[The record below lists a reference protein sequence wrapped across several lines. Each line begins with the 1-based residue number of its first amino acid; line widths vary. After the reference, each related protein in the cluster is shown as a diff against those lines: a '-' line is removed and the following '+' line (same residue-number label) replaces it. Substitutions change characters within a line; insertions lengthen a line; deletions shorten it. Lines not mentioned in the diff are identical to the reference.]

1 MILKDLIT
9 DVLDA
14 ADGTEIGKFI
24 SKKNPSIKSI
34 TRANKDLTMT
44 FPVMVSNTVDPVSA
58 QLVARALE
66 RKFVTLT
73 QMLLSAISI
82 TSSKDAI
89 DHLKNVHA
97 NLDLS
102 SFFDVDDY
110 LAVSEESTAMHIFD
124 ADTVKAVYEAF
135 RQERLRAKPVNHLIT
150 RPQTPVRPMKEEF
163 GEEYSDSLLTS
174 LGKARF
180 AKAIDNGEF
189 DPLMKQ
195 YGQGKSLGQASRDR
209 ERQTRRELD
218 QANKQNADLKNQHDA
233 EIRSLNKK
241 YDDREARH
249 HRFASRALDRYNNLR
264 KTNSNLQ
271 SRIDALSAVRANNLA
286 KITKDQMDY
295 KKANELQPT
304 LLQIQF
310 ISTNDNNDPITVD
323 AYVGI
328 KSKIYCVDSADI
340 ANHIVSKRSYNFSL
354 YNLIK
359 ATSGEIEFWRDFV
372 FAIKKAKID
381 AVSNTNRGSSSK
393 LWKVLERRALASK
406 INRFMSL
413 RNDATAITTLVVSAY
428 DVEMLRKMEDIDI
441 SNSRVARKLMD
452 DYNLVG
458 IVIVDDSTESAK
470 FIFDT
475 GDDEYEPY
483 TFKTLKR
490 EDKMDYKQMIQLL
503 AGGR

>member
-9 DVLDA
+9 DVLDV
-14 ADGTEIGKFI
+14 ADNSEIGKFI

-44 FPVMVSNTVDPVSA
+44 FPVMASNTVDPASA
-58 QLVARALE
+58 QLVGRALE

-89 DHLKNVHA
+89 DHLKNVHS

-110 LAVSEESTAMHIFD
+110 LAVSQEATVNHIFD
-124 ADTVKAVYEAF
+124 AAEIKAVYEAF
-135 RQERLRAKPVNHLIT
+135 KQERLHSKPINHLIT
-150 RPQTPVRPMKEEF
+150 KPQSPTRPIKEEF
-163 GEEYSDSLLTS
+163 GEEYTNSQLNA
-174 LGKARF
+174 LGTALALKDIQDGKHDFSGYFKGRNQVRDARYAQHKAEHERDA
-180 AKAIDNGEF
+180 AK
-189 DPLMKQ
+189 Q
-195 YGQGKSLGQASRDR
+195 QASDND
-209 ERQTRRELD
+209 ERARRIV
-218 QANKQNADLKNQHDA
+218 QAG
-233 EIRSLNKK
+233 
-241 YDDREARH
+241 
-249 HRFASRALDRYNNLR
+249 SRRYNR
-264 KTNSNLQ
+264 MRQDRDNLQ
-271 SRIDALSAVRANNLA
+271 SRINDLTDVRTNGISHLA
-286 KITKDQMDY
+286 KDQDY
-295 KKANELQPT
+295 KKSNELQPT

-328 KSKIYCVDSADI
+328 KTKIYCVDSADI

-393 LWKVLERRALASK
+393 LWKVLERRAIASK
-406 INRFMSL
+406 LNRFMSA
-413 RNDATAITTLVVSAY
+413 RNDATAITTLMMSAY

-441 SNSRVARKLMD
+441 SDSRVARKLMD

-475 GDDEYEPY
+475 GDDEYETY
-483 TFKTLKR
+483 TFRTLKR
-490 EDKMDYKQMIQLL
+490 DDKMDYKQMIQLL
-503 AGGR
+503 AGGK

>member
-14 ADGTEIGKFI
+14 ADGTEIGKFV

-124 ADTVKAVYEAF
+124 AETVKAVYEAF
-135 RQERLRAKPVNHLIT
+135 RQERLRAKPINHLH
-150 RPQTPVRPMKEEF
+150 EF
-163 GEEYSDSLLTS
+163 LSKDVTDAIAKQPGVANNLAIKQWNDLSDSD
-174 LGKARF
+174 KARVMKHYNSPTVTQNRDLERKLQAADQEKNRLTKNF
-180 AKAIDNGEF
+180 AK
-189 DPLMKQ
+189 
-195 YGQGKSLGQASRDR
+195 
-209 ERQTRRELD
+209 
-218 QANKQNADLKNQHDA
+218 
-233 EIRSLNKK
+233 
-241 YDDREARH
+241 
-249 HRFASRALDRYNNLR
+249 SRAMQNRRMNDIQAANNA
-264 KTNSNLQ
+264 LQ
-271 SRIDALSAVRANNLA
+271 SRIDDLTAVRAN
-286 KITKDQMDY
+286 KISKVTKDQMDY

-490 EDKMDYKQMIQLL
+490 EDKLDYKQMIQLL

>member
-9 DVLDA
+9 DVLDV
-14 ADGTEIGKFI
+14 ADNSEIGKFI

-44 FPVMVSNTVDPVSA
+44 FPVMASNTVDPASA
-58 QLVARALE
+58 QLVSRALE

-89 DHLKNVHA
+89 DHLKNVHS

-102 SFFDVDDY
+102 SLFDVDDY
-110 LAVSEESTAMHIFD
+110 LAISQEATANHIFD
-124 ADTVKAVYEAF
+124 ADTVKAVYESF
-135 RQERLRAKPVNHLIT
+135 RQERLHAKPINHLRESLMDDMMSRMRKDPKFNTAIT
-150 RPQTPVRPMKEEF
+150 NKKFNDLPDEDKVRAVK
-163 GEEYSDSLLTS
+163 LLNTDTAS
-174 LGKARF
+174 RNKAL
-180 AKAIDNGEF
+180 E
-189 DPLMKQ
+189 KQ
-195 YGQGKSLGQASRDR
+195 NKSLTQQLKDIERD
-209 ERQTRRELD
+209 
-218 QANKQNADLKNQHDA
+218 NSK
-233 EIRSLNKK
+233 LNN
-241 YDDREARH
+241 
-249 HRFASRALDRYNNLR
+249 S
-264 KTNSNLQ
+264 NSNLQ
-271 SRIDALSAVRANNLA
+271 SRLDDIRNNTRAGLVKLA
-286 KITKDQMDY
+286 KDQDY

-328 KSKIYCVDSADI
+328 KTKIYCVDSADI

-359 ATSGEIEFWRDFV
+359 ATSGEIEFCRDFV

-381 AVSNTNRGSSSK
+381 AVSNTHRGSSSK

-406 INRFMSL
+406 INRFMSA
-413 RNDATAITTLVVSAY
+413 RNDATAITTLMVSAY

-441 SNSRVARKLMD
+441 SDSRVARKLMD

-470 FIFDT
+470 IIFDT

-490 EDKMDYKQMIQLL
+490 DDKMDYKQMIQLL
-503 AGGR
+503 AGGK

>member
-89 DHLKNVHA
+89 DHLKNIHA

-110 LAVSEESTAMHIFD
+110 LAVSEEATAMHIFD

-135 RQERLRAKPVNHLIT
+135 RQERLHAKPLNHLH
-150 RPQTPVRPMKEEF
+150 EF
-163 GEEYSDSLLTS
+163 LSKDVTDAIRKQPEVAKNLAIKQWDDLSDED
-174 LGKARF
+174 KARAMRHYKSDTVNKLRAAEDENNRLRNNF
-180 AKAIDNGEF
+180 A
-189 DPLMKQ
+189 
-195 YGQGKSLGQASRDR
+195 R
-209 ERQTRRELD
+209 
-218 QANKQNADLKNQHDA
+218 
-233 EIRSLNKK
+233 
-241 YDDREARH
+241 
-249 HRFASRALDRYNNLR
+249 SRAMQDRRMKNIQADNN
-264 KTNSNLQ
+264 TLQ
-271 SRIDALSAVRANNLA
+271 ARIDDLTAVRANRIS
-286 KITKDQMDY
+286 KVTKDQMDY

>member
-14 ADGTEIGKFI
+14 ADGTEVGKFI

-44 FPVMVSNTVDPVSA
+44 FPVMVSNTVDPASA
-58 QLVARALE
+58 QLVSRALE

-89 DHLKNVHA
+89 DHLKNVHS

-102 SFFDVDDY
+102 SLFDVDDY
-110 LAVSEESTAMHIFD
+110 LAVSQEATANHIFD
-124 ADTVKAVYEAF
+124 ADTIKAVYESF
-135 RQERLRAKPVNHLIT
+135 RQERLHAKPLNHL
-150 RPQTPVRPMKEEF
+150 RESLMDDMMDRMRQDPKFNANVADARF
-163 GEEYSDSLLTS
+163 NNLSDDD
-174 LGKARF
+174 KARAVNLLNTDTATRNRDLTRQNRTLTQQLNDIERNEGRMRRNF
-180 AKAIDNGEF
+180 ARTQSQSNRRIND
-189 DPLMKQ
+189 L
-195 YGQGKSLGQASRDR
+195 
-209 ERQTRRELD
+209 RQSND
-218 QANKQNADLKNQHDA
+218 
-233 EIRSLNKK
+233 
-241 YDDREARH
+241 
-249 HRFASRALDRYNNLR
+249 
-264 KTNSNLQ
+264 NLQ
-271 SRIDALSAVRANNLA
+271 SRLDDIRNNTRAGLTKLA
-286 KITKDQMDY
+286 KDQDY

-328 KSKIYCVDSADI
+328 KTKIYCVDSADI

-381 AVSNTNRGSSSK
+381 AVSNTHRGSSSK

-406 INRFMSL
+406 INRFMSA
-413 RNDATAITTLVVSAY
+413 RNDATAITTLMVSAY

-441 SNSRVARKLMD
+441 SDSRVARKLMD

-470 FIFDT
+470 IIFDT

-490 EDKMDYKQMIQLL
+490 DDKMDYKQMIQLL
-503 AGGR
+503 AGGK

>member
-14 ADGTEIGKFI
+14 ADGTEIGKFV

-110 LAVSEESTAMHIFD
+110 LAVSEEATAMHIFD

-135 RQERLRAKPVNHLIT
+135 RQERLRAKPINHLRESLMDDMMAQMRQNSDFNTAVANNRFNNLSDDDKLRAVRLIDTDTAT
-150 RPQTPVRPMKEEF
+150 RNRDLNNRNRDLTHQVR
-163 GEEYSDSLLTS
+163 
-174 LGKARF
+174 
-180 AKAIDNGEF
+180 
-189 DPLMKQ
+189 
-195 YGQGKSLGQASRDR
+195 
-209 ERQTRRELD
+209 
-218 QANKQNADLKNQHDA
+218 DLRGN
-233 EIRSLNKK
+233 
-241 YDDREARH
+241 EARM
-249 HRFASRALDRYNNLR
+249 RGNFTRNQRRMNDRMRALQQSNN
-264 KTNSNLQ
+264 NLQ
-271 SRIDALSAVRANNLA
+271 SRLDDMRNNTRAGLA
-286 KITKDQMDY
+286 NVSKDQMDY

-304 LLQIQF
+304 LLKIQF

-490 EDKMDYKQMIQLL
+490 EDKLDYKQMIQLL

>member
-9 DVLDA
+9 DVLDV
-14 ADGTEIGKFI
+14 ADNSEIGKFI

-44 FPVMVSNTVDPVSA
+44 FPVMVSNTVDPASA
-58 QLVARALE
+58 QLVSRALE

-89 DHLKNVHA
+89 DHLKNVHS

-102 SFFDVDDY
+102 GLFDVDDY
-110 LAVSEESTAMHIFD
+110 LAVSQEATANHIFD
-124 ADTVKAVYEAF
+124 AAEIKAVYEAF
-135 RQERLRAKPVNHLIT
+135 RQERLRAKPLNHLH
-150 RPQTPVRPMKEEF
+150 EF
-163 GEEYSDSLLTS
+163 LSKDVTDAIAKQPSVAKNLNIKQWNGLSDDD
-174 LGKARF
+174 KARVMRHY
-180 AKAIDNGEF
+180 NS
-189 DPLMKQ
+189 PTVTQ
-195 YGQGKSLGQASRDR
+195 NRDL
-209 ERQTRRELD
+209 ERQLRAAD
-218 QANKQNADLKNQHDA
+218 QERNRLTNNF
-233 EIRSLNKK
+233 
-241 YDDREARH
+241 AR
-249 HRFASRALDRYNNLR
+249 SRAMQNRRINAVQADNDA
-264 KTNSNLQ
+264 LQ
-271 SRIDALSAVRANNLA
+271 ARIDDLTAVRTNGISHLA
-286 KITKDQMDY
+286 KDQDY

-328 KSKIYCVDSADI
+328 KTKIYCVDSADI

-381 AVSNTNRGSSSK
+381 AVSNTHRGSSSK

-406 INRFMSL
+406 INRFMSA
-413 RNDATAITTLVVSAY
+413 RNDATAITTLMVSAY

-441 SNSRVARKLMD
+441 SDSRVARKLMD

-470 FIFDT
+470 IIFDT

-490 EDKMDYKQMIQLL
+490 DDKMDYKQMIQLL
-503 AGGR
+503 AGGK

>member
-34 TRANKDLTMT
+34 TRENKDLTMT
-44 FPVMVSNTVDPVSA
+44 FPVMVSNTVDPASA
-58 QLVARALE
+58 QLVSRALE

-89 DHLKNVHA
+89 DHLKNVHS

-102 SFFDVDDY
+102 SLFDVDDY
-110 LAVSEESTAMHIFD
+110 LAISQEATANHIFD
-124 ADTVKAVYEAF
+124 AAEIKAVYEAF
-135 RQERLRAKPVNHLIT
+135 RQERLHAKPINHL
-150 RPQTPVRPMKEEF
+150 RE
-163 GEEYSDSLLTS
+163 SLMDDMMDRMRQDPKFNANVADARFNNLNDED
-174 LGKARF
+174 KAR
-180 AKAIDNGEF
+180 AVKLLNTDTATRNKALE
-189 DPLMKQ
+189 KQ
-195 YGQGKSLGQASRDR
+195 NKSLTQQLNNIERNEGRLRRNFARTQAKSNNRINDL
-209 ERQTRRELD
+209 RQ
-218 QANKQNADLKNQHDA
+218 
-233 EIRSLNKK
+233 
-241 YDDREARH
+241 
-249 HRFASRALDRYNNLR
+249 NNI
-264 KTNSNLQ
+264 NLQ
-271 SRIDALSAVRANNLA
+271 ARLDDIRNNTRAGLTKLA
-286 KITKDQMDY
+286 KDQDY

-328 KSKIYCVDSADI
+328 KTKIYCVDSADI

-381 AVSNTNRGSSSK
+381 AVSNTHRGSSSK

-406 INRFMSL
+406 INRFMSA
-413 RNDATAITTLVVSAY
+413 RNDATAITTLMVSAY

-441 SNSRVARKLMD
+441 SDSRVARKLMD

-470 FIFDT
+470 IIFDT

-490 EDKMDYKQMIQLL
+490 DDKMDYKQMIQLL
-503 AGGR
+503 AGGK

>member
-44 FPVMVSNTVDPVSA
+44 FPVMASNTVDPASA
-58 QLVARALE
+58 QLVSRALE

-89 DHLKNVHA
+89 DHLKNVHS

-102 SFFDVDDY
+102 SLFDVDDY
-110 LAVSEESTAMHIFD
+110 LAVSQEATANYIFD
-124 ADTVKAVYEAF
+124 AAEIKAVYEAF
-135 RQERLRAKPVNHLIT
+135 RQERLHAKPINHLRESLMDDMMDRMRQDPKFNANIADA
-150 RPQTPVRPMKEEF
+150 RF
-163 GEEYSDSLLTS
+163 NNLSDED
-174 LGKARF
+174 KARAVNLLNTDTATRNRDLTRQNRTLTQQLNDIERNEGRMRRNF
-180 AKAIDNGEF
+180 ARTQSQSNRRIND
-189 DPLMKQ
+189 L
-195 YGQGKSLGQASRDR
+195 
-209 ERQTRRELD
+209 RQSND
-218 QANKQNADLKNQHDA
+218 
-233 EIRSLNKK
+233 
-241 YDDREARH
+241 
-249 HRFASRALDRYNNLR
+249 
-264 KTNSNLQ
+264 NLQ
-271 SRIDALSAVRANNLA
+271 SRLDDIRNNTRAGLTKLA
-286 KITKDQMDY
+286 KDQDY

-328 KSKIYCVDSADI
+328 KTKIYCVDSADI

-381 AVSNTNRGSSSK
+381 AVSNTHRGSSSK

-406 INRFMSL
+406 INRFMSA
-413 RNDATAITTLVVSAY
+413 RNDATAITTLMVSAY

-441 SNSRVARKLMD
+441 SDSRVARKLMD

-470 FIFDT
+470 IIFDT

-490 EDKMDYKQMIQLL
+490 DDKMDYKQMIQLL
-503 AGGR
+503 AGGK

>member
-44 FPVMVSNTVDPVSA
+44 FPVMVSNTVDPASA
-58 QLVARALE
+58 QLVSRALE

-89 DHLKNVHA
+89 DHLKNIHS
-97 NLDLS
+97 NLDLTS
-102 SFFDVDDY
+102 LFDVDDY
-110 LAVSEESTAMHIFD
+110 LAVSQEATANHIFD
-124 ADTVKAVYEAF
+124 AAEIKAVYEAF
-135 RQERLRAKPVNHLIT
+135 RQERLRAKPLNHLH
-150 RPQTPVRPMKEEF
+150 EF
-163 GEEYSDSLLTS
+163 LSKDVTDAIAKQPGVAKNLNIKQWNGLSDDD
-174 LGKARF
+174 KARVMRHY
-180 AKAIDNGEF
+180 NS
-189 DPLMKQ
+189 PTVTQ
-195 YGQGKSLGQASRDR
+195 NRDL
-209 ERQTRRELD
+209 ERQLRAAD
-218 QANKQNADLKNQHDA
+218 QERNRLTNNF
-233 EIRSLNKK
+233 
-241 YDDREARH
+241 AR
-249 HRFASRALDRYNNLR
+249 SRAMQNRRINAVQADNDALR
-264 KTNSNLQ
+264 A
-271 SRIDALSAVRANNLA
+271 RIDDLTAVRTNGISHLA
-286 KITKDQMDY
+286 KDQDY

-328 KSKIYCVDSADI
+328 KTKIYCVDSADI

-381 AVSNTNRGSSSK
+381 AVSNTHRGSSSK

-406 INRFMSL
+406 INRFMSA
-413 RNDATAITTLVVSAY
+413 RNDATAITTLMVSAY

-441 SNSRVARKLMD
+441 SDSRVARKLMD

-470 FIFDT
+470 IIFDT

-490 EDKMDYKQMIQLL
+490 DDKIDYKQMIQLL
-503 AGGR
+503 AGGK

>member
-44 FPVMVSNTVDPVSA
+44 FPVMASNTVDPASA
-58 QLVARALE
+58 QLVSRALE

-89 DHLKNVHA
+89 DHLKNVHS

-102 SFFDVDDY
+102 SLFDVDDY
-110 LAVSEESTAMHIFD
+110 LAVSQEATANHIFD
-124 ADTVKAVYEAF
+124 AAEIKAVYEAF
-135 RQERLRAKPVNHLIT
+135 RQERLHAKPLNHLRESLMDDMMDRMRQDPKFNANIADA
-150 RPQTPVRPMKEEF
+150 RF
-163 GEEYSDSLLTS
+163 NNLSDDD
-174 LGKARF
+174 KARAVNLLNTDTATRNRDLTRQNRTLTQQLNDIERNEGRMRRNF
-180 AKAIDNGEF
+180 ARTQSQSNKRIKD
-189 DPLMKQ
+189 L
-195 YGQGKSLGQASRDR
+195 
-209 ERQTRRELD
+209 RQSND
-218 QANKQNADLKNQHDA
+218 
-233 EIRSLNKK
+233 
-241 YDDREARH
+241 
-249 HRFASRALDRYNNLR
+249 
-264 KTNSNLQ
+264 NLQ
-271 SRIDALSAVRANNLA
+271 SRLDDIRNNTRAGLTKLA
-286 KITKDQMDY
+286 KDQDY

-328 KSKIYCVDSADI
+328 KTKIYCVDSADI

-381 AVSNTNRGSSSK
+381 AVSNTHRGSSSK

-406 INRFMSL
+406 INRFMSA
-413 RNDATAITTLVVSAY
+413 RNDATAITTLMVSAY

-441 SNSRVARKLMD
+441 SDSRVARKLMD

-470 FIFDT
+470 IIFDT

-490 EDKMDYKQMIQLL
+490 DDKMDYKQMIQLL
-503 AGGR
+503 AGGK

>member
-89 DHLKNVHA
+89 DHLKNIHA

-110 LAVSEESTAMHIFD
+110 LAVSEEANAMHIFD

-135 RQERLRAKPVNHLIT
+135 RQERLRAKPLNHLH
-150 RPQTPVRPMKEEF
+150 EF
-163 GEEYSDSLLTS
+163 LSKDVTDAIAKQPGVANNLAIKQWNDLSDDD
-174 LGKARF
+174 KARV
-180 AKAIDNGEF
+180 
-189 DPLMKQ
+189 MKHYNSPTVTQ
-195 YGQGKSLGQASRDR
+195 NRDYERRLRAANQERDR
-209 ERQTRRELD
+209 LT
-218 QANKQNADLKNQHDA
+218 NNF
-233 EIRSLNKK
+233 
-241 YDDREARH
+241 AR
-249 HRFASRALDRYNNLR
+249 SRAMQNRRMNDIQAANDA
-264 KTNSNLQ
+264 LQ
-271 SRIDALSAVRANNLA
+271 ARIDDLTAVRAN
-286 KITKDQMDY
+286 KISKVTKDQMDY

>member
-14 ADGTEIGKFI
+14 ADGTEIGKFV

-110 LAVSEESTAMHIFD
+110 LAVSEEATAMHIFD

-135 RQERLRAKPVNHLIT
+135 RQERLRAKPINHLRESLMDDMMAQMRQNSDFNTAVANNRFNNLSDDDKLRAVRLIDTDTAT
-150 RPQTPVRPMKEEF
+150 RNRDLNNRNRDLTHQVR
-163 GEEYSDSLLTS
+163 
-174 LGKARF
+174 
-180 AKAIDNGEF
+180 
-189 DPLMKQ
+189 
-195 YGQGKSLGQASRDR
+195 
-209 ERQTRRELD
+209 
-218 QANKQNADLKNQHDA
+218 DLRGN
-233 EIRSLNKK
+233 
-241 YDDREARH
+241 EARM
-249 HRFASRALDRYNNLR
+249 RGNFTRNQRRMNDRMRALQQSNN
-264 KTNSNLQ
+264 NLQ
-271 SRIDALSAVRANNLA
+271 SRLDDMRNNTRAGLA
-286 KITKDQMDY
+286 NVSKDQMDY

-304 LLQIQF
+304 LLKIQF

>member
-14 ADGTEIGKFI
+14 ADGTEIGKFV

-110 LAVSEESTAMHIFD
+110 LAVSEEATAMHIFD

-135 RQERLRAKPVNHLIT
+135 RQERLRAKPINHLRESLMDDMMAQMRQNSDFNTAVANNRFNNLSDDDKLRAVRLIDTDTAT
-150 RPQTPVRPMKEEF
+150 RNRDLQNQNRDLTHQVR
-163 GEEYSDSLLTS
+163 
-174 LGKARF
+174 
-180 AKAIDNGEF
+180 
-189 DPLMKQ
+189 
-195 YGQGKSLGQASRDR
+195 
-209 ERQTRRELD
+209 
-218 QANKQNADLKNQHDA
+218 DLRGN
-233 EIRSLNKK
+233 
-241 YDDREARH
+241 EARM
-249 HRFASRALDRYNNLR
+249 RGNFTRNQRRMNDRMRALQQSNN
-264 KTNSNLQ
+264 NLQ
-271 SRIDALSAVRANNLA
+271 SRLDDMRNNTRAGLA
-286 KITKDQMDY
+286 NVSKDQMDY

-304 LLQIQF
+304 LLKIQF

-503 AGGR
+503 AGGK

>member
-14 ADGTEIGKFI
+14 ADGTEVGKFI

-44 FPVMVSNTVDPVSA
+44 FPVMVSNTVDPASA
-58 QLVARALE
+58 QLVSRALE

-89 DHLKNVHA
+89 DHLKNVHS

-102 SFFDVDDY
+102 SLFDVDDY
-110 LAVSEESTAMHIFD
+110 LAVSQEATANHIFD
-124 ADTVKAVYEAF
+124 AAEVKAVYEAF
-135 RQERLRAKPVNHLIT
+135 RQERLRAKPLNHLH
-150 RPQTPVRPMKEEF
+150 EF
-163 GEEYSDSLLTS
+163 LSKDVTDAIAKQPSVAKNLNIKQWNGLSDDD
-174 LGKARF
+174 KARVMRHYNSPTVTQN
-180 AKAIDNGEF
+180 KD
-189 DPLMKQ
+189 L
-195 YGQGKSLGQASRDR
+195 
-209 ERQTRRELD
+209 ERQLRAAD
-218 QANKQNADLKNQHDA
+218 QERNRLTNNF
-233 EIRSLNKK
+233 
-241 YDDREARH
+241 AR
-249 HRFASRALDRYNNLR
+249 SRAMQNRRINAVQADNDR
-264 KTNSNLQ
+264 LQ
-271 SRIDALSAVRANNLA
+271 ARIDDLTAVRTNGISHL
-286 KITKDQMDY
+286 TKDQDY

-328 KSKIYCVDSADI
+328 KTKIYCVDSADI

-406 INRFMSL
+406 INRFMSA
-413 RNDATAITTLVVSAY
+413 RNDATAITTLMVSAY

-441 SNSRVARKLMD
+441 SDSRVARKLMD

-458 IVIVDDSTESAK
+458 IVIIDDSTESAK
-470 FIFDT
+470 IIFDT

-490 EDKMDYKQMIQLL
+490 DDKMDYKQMIQLL
-503 AGGR
+503 AGGK

>member
-44 FPVMVSNTVDPVSA
+44 FPVMASNTVDPASA
-58 QLVARALE
+58 QLVSRALE

-89 DHLKNVHA
+89 DHLKNVHS

-102 SFFDVDDY
+102 SLFDVDDY
-110 LAVSEESTAMHIFD
+110 LAVSQEATANHIFD
-124 ADTVKAVYEAF
+124 AAEIKAVYESF
-135 RQERLRAKPVNHLIT
+135 RQERLQAKPINHLRESLMDDMMDRMRQDPKFNANIADA
-150 RPQTPVRPMKEEF
+150 RF
-163 GEEYSDSLLTS
+163 NNLSDED
-174 LGKARF
+174 KARAVNLLNTDTATRNRDLTRQNRTLTQQLNDIERNEGRMRRNF
-180 AKAIDNGEF
+180 ARTQSQSNRRIND
-189 DPLMKQ
+189 L
-195 YGQGKSLGQASRDR
+195 
-209 ERQTRRELD
+209 RQSND
-218 QANKQNADLKNQHDA
+218 
-233 EIRSLNKK
+233 
-241 YDDREARH
+241 
-249 HRFASRALDRYNNLR
+249 
-264 KTNSNLQ
+264 NLQ
-271 SRIDALSAVRANNLA
+271 SRLDDIRNNTRAGLTKLA
-286 KITKDQMDY
+286 KDQDY

-328 KSKIYCVDSADI
+328 KTKIYCVDSADI

-381 AVSNTNRGSSSK
+381 AVSNTHRGSSSK

-406 INRFMSL
+406 INRFMSA
-413 RNDATAITTLVVSAY
+413 RNDATAITTLMVSAY

-441 SNSRVARKLMD
+441 SDSRVARKLMD

-470 FIFDT
+470 IIFDT

-490 EDKMDYKQMIQLL
+490 DDKMDYKQMIQLL
-503 AGGR
+503 AGGK

>member
-44 FPVMVSNTVDPVSA
+44 FPVMASNTVDPASA
-58 QLVARALE
+58 QLVSRALE

-89 DHLKNVHA
+89 DHLKNVHS

-102 SFFDVDDY
+102 SLFDVDDY
-110 LAVSEESTAMHIFD
+110 LAVSQEATANHIFD
-124 ADTVKAVYEAF
+124 AAEIKAVYEAF
-135 RQERLRAKPVNHLIT
+135 RQERLHAKPINHLRESLMDDMMDRMRQDPKFNANIADA
-150 RPQTPVRPMKEEF
+150 RF
-163 GEEYSDSLLTS
+163 NNLSDED
-174 LGKARF
+174 KARAVNLLNTDTATRNRDLTRQNRTLTQQLNDIERNEGRMRRNF
-180 AKAIDNGEF
+180 ARTQSQSNKRIKD
-189 DPLMKQ
+189 L
-195 YGQGKSLGQASRDR
+195 
-209 ERQTRRELD
+209 RQSND
-218 QANKQNADLKNQHDA
+218 
-233 EIRSLNKK
+233 
-241 YDDREARH
+241 
-249 HRFASRALDRYNNLR
+249 
-264 KTNSNLQ
+264 NLQ
-271 SRIDALSAVRANNLA
+271 SRLDDIRNNTRAGLTKLA
-286 KITKDQMDY
+286 KDQDY

-328 KSKIYCVDSADI
+328 KTKIYCVDSADI

-381 AVSNTNRGSSSK
+381 AVSNTHRGSSSK

-406 INRFMSL
+406 INRFMSA
-413 RNDATAITTLVVSAY
+413 RNDATAITTLMVSAY

-441 SNSRVARKLMD
+441 SDSRVARKLMD

-470 FIFDT
+470 IIFDT

-490 EDKMDYKQMIQLL
+490 DDKMDYKQMIQLL
-503 AGGR
+503 AGGK

>member
-14 ADGTEIGKFI
+14 ADGTEVGKFI

-44 FPVMVSNTVDPVSA
+44 FPVMVSNTVDPASA
-58 QLVARALE
+58 QLVSRALE

-89 DHLKNVHA
+89 DHLKNVHS

-102 SFFDVDDY
+102 GLFDVDDY
-110 LAVSEESTAMHIFD
+110 LAVSQEATANHIFD
-124 ADTVKAVYEAF
+124 ATEIKAVYEAF
-135 RQERLRAKPVNHLIT
+135 RQERLHAKPINHLRESLMDDMMSRMRKDPKFNTAIT
-150 RPQTPVRPMKEEF
+150 NKKFNDLPDEDKVRAVK
-163 GEEYSDSLLTS
+163 LLNTDTAS
-174 LGKARF
+174 RNKAL
-180 AKAIDNGEF
+180 E
-189 DPLMKQ
+189 KQ
-195 YGQGKSLGQASRDR
+195 NKSLTQQLKDIERD
-209 ERQTRRELD
+209 
-218 QANKQNADLKNQHDA
+218 NSK
-233 EIRSLNKK
+233 LNN
-241 YDDREARH
+241 
-249 HRFASRALDRYNNLR
+249 S
-264 KTNSNLQ
+264 NSNLQ
-271 SRIDALSAVRANNLA
+271 SRLDDIRNNTRAGLVKLA
-286 KITKDQMDY
+286 KDQDY

-328 KSKIYCVDSADI
+328 KTKIYCVDSADI

-381 AVSNTNRGSSSK
+381 AVSNTHRGSSSK

-406 INRFMSL
+406 INRFMSA
-413 RNDATAITTLVVSAY
+413 RNDATAITTLMVSAY

-441 SNSRVARKLMD
+441 SDSRVARKLMD

-470 FIFDT
+470 IIFDT

-490 EDKMDYKQMIQLL
+490 DDKMDYKQMIQLL
-503 AGGR
+503 AGGK

>member
-9 DVLDA
+9 DVLDV
-14 ADGTEIGKFI
+14 ADNSEIGKFI

-44 FPVMVSNTVDPVSA
+44 FPVMASNTVDPASA
-58 QLVARALE
+58 QLVSRALE

-89 DHLKNVHA
+89 DHLKNVHS

-102 SFFDVDDY
+102 SLFDVDDY
-110 LAVSEESTAMHIFD
+110 LAISQEATANHIFD
-124 ADTVKAVYEAF
+124 AAEVKAVYEAF
-135 RQERLRAKPVNHLIT
+135 RQERLHAKPINHL
-150 RPQTPVRPMKEEF
+150 RESLMDDMMDRMRQDPKFNANVADARF
-163 GEEYSDSLLTS
+163 NSLSDED
-174 LGKARF
+174 KARAVNLLNTDTATRNRDLTRQNRTLTQQLNDIERNEGRLRRNF
-180 AKAIDNGEF
+180 ART
-189 DPLMKQ
+189 
-195 YGQGKSLGQASRDR
+195 QAQSNRRINDL
-209 ERQTRRELD
+209 RQ
-218 QANKQNADLKNQHDA
+218 
-233 EIRSLNKK
+233 
-241 YDDREARH
+241 
-249 HRFASRALDRYNNLR
+249 NN
-264 KTNSNLQ
+264 TNLQ
-271 SRIDALSAVRANNLA
+271 ARLDDIRNNTRAGLVKLA
-286 KITKDQMDY
+286 KDQDY

-328 KSKIYCVDSADI
+328 KTKIYCVDSADI

-381 AVSNTNRGSSSK
+381 AVSNTHRGSSSK

-406 INRFMSL
+406 INRFMSA
-413 RNDATAITTLVVSAY
+413 RNDATAITTLMVSAY

-441 SNSRVARKLMD
+441 SDSRVARKLMD

-470 FIFDT
+470 IIFDT

-490 EDKMDYKQMIQLL
+490 DDKMDYKQMIQLL
-503 AGGR
+503 AGGK

>member
-9 DVLDA
+9 DVLDV
-14 ADGTEIGKFI
+14 ADNSEIGKFI

-44 FPVMVSNTVDPVSA
+44 FPVMVSNTVDPASA
-58 QLVARALE
+58 QLVSRALE

-89 DHLKNVHA
+89 DHLKNVHS

-102 SFFDVDDY
+102 SLFDVDDY
-110 LAVSEESTAMHIFD
+110 LAVSQEATANHIFD
-124 ADTVKAVYEAF
+124 AVEVKAVYEAF
-135 RQERLRAKPVNHLIT
+135 RQERLHAKPLSHLHEFLSKSVTDAIAKQ
-150 RPQTPVRPMKEEF
+150 PQVAANIANRKF
-163 GEEYSDSLLTS
+163 NDLSDED
-174 LGKARF
+174 KARVMNYYGSDTVTRN
-180 AKAIDNGEF
+180 KALE
-189 DPLMKQ
+189 KQ
-195 YGQGKSLGQASRDR
+195 NKSLTQQLKDI
-209 ERQTRRELD
+209 ER
-218 QANKQNADLKNQHDA
+218 ANSKL
-233 EIRSLNKK
+233 S
-241 YDDREARH
+241 
-249 HRFASRALDRYNNLR
+249 
-264 KTNSNLQ
+264 NSNSSLQ
-271 SRIDALSAVRANNLA
+271 SRLDDIRNNSRAGLTKLA
-286 KITKDQMDY
+286 KDQDY

-328 KSKIYCVDSADI
+328 KTKIYCVDSADI

-381 AVSNTNRGSSSK
+381 AISNTHRGSSSK

-406 INRFMSL
+406 INRFISA
-413 RNDATAITTLVVSAY
+413 RNDATAITTLMVSAY

-441 SNSRVARKLMD
+441 SDSRVARKLMD

-470 FIFDT
+470 IIFDT

-490 EDKMDYKQMIQLL
+490 DDKVDYKQMIQLL
-503 AGGR
+503 AGGK

>member
-9 DVLDA
+9 DVLDV
-14 ADGTEIGKFI
+14 ADNSEIGKFI

-44 FPVMVSNTVDPVSA
+44 FPVMASNTVDPASA
-58 QLVARALE
+58 QLVSRALE

-89 DHLKNVHA
+89 DHLKNVHS

-102 SFFDVDDY
+102 SLFDVDDY
-110 LAVSEESTAMHIFD
+110 LAVSQEATANHIFD
-124 ADTVKAVYEAF
+124 AAEIKAVYEAF
-135 RQERLRAKPVNHLIT
+135 RQERLHAKPINHL
-150 RPQTPVRPMKEEF
+150 RESLMDDMMDRMRQDPKFNANVADARF
-163 GEEYSDSLLTS
+163 NNLSDED
-174 LGKARF
+174 KARAVNLLNTDTATRNRDLTRQNRTLTQQLNDIERNEGRMRRNF
-180 AKAIDNGEF
+180 ARTQSQSNRRIND
-189 DPLMKQ
+189 L
-195 YGQGKSLGQASRDR
+195 
-209 ERQTRRELD
+209 RQSND
-218 QANKQNADLKNQHDA
+218 
-233 EIRSLNKK
+233 
-241 YDDREARH
+241 
-249 HRFASRALDRYNNLR
+249 
-264 KTNSNLQ
+264 NLQ
-271 SRIDALSAVRANNLA
+271 SRLDDIRNNTRAGLTKLA
-286 KITKDQMDY
+286 KDQDY

-328 KSKIYCVDSADI
+328 KTKIYCVDSADI

-381 AVSNTNRGSSSK
+381 AVSNTHRGSSSK

-406 INRFMSL
+406 INRFMSA
-413 RNDATAITTLVVSAY
+413 RNDATAITTLMVSAY

-441 SNSRVARKLMD
+441 SDSRVARKLMD

-470 FIFDT
+470 IIFDT

-490 EDKMDYKQMIQLL
+490 DDKMDYKQMIQLL
-503 AGGR
+503 AGGK

>member
-14 ADGTEIGKFI
+14 ADGTEVGKFI

-44 FPVMVSNTVDPVSA
+44 FPVMASNTVDPASA
-58 QLVARALE
+58 QLVSRALE

-89 DHLKNVHA
+89 DHLKNVHS

-102 SFFDVDDY
+102 SLFDVDDY
-110 LAVSEESTAMHIFD
+110 LAISQEATANHIFD
-124 ADTVKAVYEAF
+124 AAEIKAVYEAF
-135 RQERLRAKPVNHLIT
+135 RQERLHAKPINHLRESLMDDMMSRMRKDPKFNTAIT
-150 RPQTPVRPMKEEF
+150 NKKFNDLPDEDKVRAVK
-163 GEEYSDSLLTS
+163 LLNTDTAS
-174 LGKARF
+174 RNKAL
-180 AKAIDNGEF
+180 E
-189 DPLMKQ
+189 KQ
-195 YGQGKSLGQASRDR
+195 NKSLTQQLKDIERD
-209 ERQTRRELD
+209 
-218 QANKQNADLKNQHDA
+218 NSK
-233 EIRSLNKK
+233 LNN
-241 YDDREARH
+241 
-249 HRFASRALDRYNNLR
+249 S
-264 KTNSNLQ
+264 NSNLQ
-271 SRIDALSAVRANNLA
+271 SRLDDIRNNTRAGLTKLA
-286 KITKDQMDY
+286 KDQDY

-328 KSKIYCVDSADI
+328 KTKIYCVDSADI

-381 AVSNTNRGSSSK
+381 AVSNTHRGSSSK

-406 INRFMSL
+406 INRFMSA
-413 RNDATAITTLVVSAY
+413 RNDATAITTLMVSAY

-441 SNSRVARKLMD
+441 SDSRVARKLMD

-470 FIFDT
+470 IIFDT

-490 EDKMDYKQMIQLL
+490 DDKMDYKQMIQLL
-503 AGGR
+503 AGGK

>member
-9 DVLDA
+9 DVLDV
-14 ADGTEIGKFI
+14 ADNSEIGKFI

-44 FPVMVSNTVDPVSA
+44 FPVMASNTVDPASA
-58 QLVARALE
+58 QLVSRALE

-89 DHLKNVHA
+89 DHLKNVHS

-102 SFFDVDDY
+102 SLFDVDDY
-110 LAVSEESTAMHIFD
+110 LAISQEATANHIFD
-124 ADTVKAVYEAF
+124 AAEIKAVYEAF
-135 RQERLRAKPVNHLIT
+135 RQERLHAKPLSHLHEFLSKSVTDAIAKQPGFAANTANRKFNDLSDEDKVRAMNYYGSDTVT
-150 RPQTPVRPMKEEF
+150 R
-163 GEEYSDSLLTS
+163 S
-174 LGKARF
+174 KAL
-180 AKAIDNGEF
+180 E
-189 DPLMKQ
+189 KQ
-195 YGQGKSLGQASRDR
+195 NKSLTQQLKDI
-209 ERQTRRELD
+209 ER
-218 QANKQNADLKNQHDA
+218 ANSKLSN
-233 EIRSLNKK
+233 S
-241 YDDREARH
+241 
-249 HRFASRALDRYNNLR
+249 
-264 KTNSNLQ
+264 NSNLQ
-271 SRIDALSAVRANNLA
+271 SRLDDIRNNSRAGLV
-286 KITKDQMDY
+286 KLGKDQDY

-328 KSKIYCVDSADI
+328 KTKIYCVDSADI

-381 AVSNTNRGSSSK
+381 AVSNTHRGSSSK

-406 INRFMSL
+406 INRFMSA
-413 RNDATAITTLVVSAY
+413 RNDATAITTLMVSAY

-441 SNSRVARKLMD
+441 SDSRVARKLMD

-470 FIFDT
+470 IIFDT

-490 EDKMDYKQMIQLL
+490 DDKMDYKQMIQLL
-503 AGGR
+503 AGGK

>member
-14 ADGTEIGKFI
+14 ADGTEVGKFI

-44 FPVMVSNTVDPVSA
+44 FPVMVSNTVDPASA
-58 QLVARALE
+58 QLVSRALE

-82 TSSKDAI
+82 TNSKDAI
-89 DHLKNVHA
+89 DHLKNIHA
-97 NLDLS
+97 NLDLT

-110 LAVSEESTAMHIFD
+110 LAVSQEVTANHIFD
-124 ADTVKAVYEAF
+124 ATEVKAVYEAF
-135 RQERLRAKPVNHLIT
+135 RQERLRAKPINHLH
-150 RPQTPVRPMKEEF
+150 E
-163 GEEYSDSLLTS
+163 SLMDDMM
-174 LGKARF
+174 AQMRQ
-180 AKAIDNGEF
+180 
-189 DPLMKQ
+189 DPNFNTAV
-195 YGQGKSLGQASRDR
+195 ASN
-209 ERQTRRELD
+209 T
-218 QANKQNADLKNQHDA
+218 
-233 EIRSLNKK
+233 
-241 YDDREARH
+241 
-249 HRFASRALDRYNNLR
+249 FNNLSDDDKLR
-264 KTNSNLQ
+264 AVRMLDTDTATRNRDLSNQNRDLNQRLRDIERNEGRMRRNFARTQAQSNRRINDLRQSNNNLQ
-271 SRIDALSAVRANNLA
+271 SRLDDIRNNTRAGLA
-286 KITKDQMDY
+286 KLGKDQDY

-328 KSKIYCVDSADI
+328 KTKIYCVDSADI

-381 AVSNTNRGSSSK
+381 AVSNTHRGSSSK

-406 INRFMSL
+406 INRFMSA
-413 RNDATAITTLVVSAY
+413 RNDATAITTLMVSAY

-441 SNSRVARKLMD
+441 SDSRVARKLMD

-470 FIFDT
+470 IIFDT

-490 EDKMDYKQMIQLL
+490 DDKMDYKQMIQLL
-503 AGGR
+503 AGGK

>member
-110 LAVSEESTAMHIFD
+110 LAVSEEATAMHIFD

-135 RQERLRAKPVNHLIT
+135 RQERLRAKPLNHLH
-150 RPQTPVRPMKEEF
+150 EF
-163 GEEYSDSLLTS
+163 LSKDVTDAIAKQPGVANNLAVKQWNDLSDDD
-174 LGKARF
+174 KARVMRHYNSPTVTQNRDYERRLR
-180 AKAIDNGEF
+180 AADQE
-189 DPLMKQ
+189 
-195 YGQGKSLGQASRDR
+195 RDR
-209 ERQTRRELD
+209 LT
-218 QANKQNADLKNQHDA
+218 NNF
-233 EIRSLNKK
+233 
-241 YDDREARH
+241 AR
-249 HRFASRALDRYNNLR
+249 SRAMQNRRMNNIQAA
-264 KTNSNLQ
+264 NDALQ
-271 SRIDALSAVRANNLA
+271 ARIDDLTAVRAN
-286 KITKDQMDY
+286 KISKVTKDQMDY

>member
-14 ADGTEIGKFI
+14 ADGTEIGKFV

-89 DHLKNVHA
+89 DHLKNIHA

-110 LAVSEESTAMHIFD
+110 LAVSEEATAIHIFD
-124 ADTVKAVYEAF
+124 AETVKAVYEAF
-135 RQERLRAKPVNHLIT
+135 RQERLRAKPLNHLH
-150 RPQTPVRPMKEEF
+150 EF
-163 GEEYSDSLLTS
+163 LSKDVTDAIAKQPGVANNLAIKQWNDLSDDD
-174 LGKARF
+174 KARV
-180 AKAIDNGEF
+180 
-189 DPLMKQ
+189 MKHYNSPTVTQ
-195 YGQGKSLGQASRDR
+195 NRDYERRLRAADQERDR
-209 ERQTRRELD
+209 LT
-218 QANKQNADLKNQHDA
+218 NNF
-233 EIRSLNKK
+233 
-241 YDDREARH
+241 AR
-249 HRFASRALDRYNNLR
+249 SRAMQNRKMNNIQAA
-264 KTNSNLQ
+264 NDALQ
-271 SRIDALSAVRANNLA
+271 ARIDDLTAVRAN
-286 KITKDQMDY
+286 KISKVTKDQMDY

>member
-14 ADGTEIGKFI
+14 ADGTEIGKFV

-124 ADTVKAVYEAF
+124 ADIVKAVYEAF
-135 RQERLRAKPVNHLIT
+135 RQERLRAKPLNHLHEFLSKDVTDAIAKQ
-150 RPQTPVRPMKEEF
+150 PGVANNLAVKQWNDLSDDDKAKVMKHYNSPTVTQNRDYERRLRAADQERNR
-163 GEEYSDSLLTS
+163 LTNNF
-174 LGKARF
+174 AR
-180 AKAIDNGEF
+180 
-189 DPLMKQ
+189 
-195 YGQGKSLGQASRDR
+195 
-209 ERQTRRELD
+209 
-218 QANKQNADLKNQHDA
+218 
-233 EIRSLNKK
+233 
-241 YDDREARH
+241 
-249 HRFASRALDRYNNLR
+249 SRAMQNRRINDIQAAN
-264 KTNSNLQ
+264 TALQ
-271 SRIDALSAVRANNLA
+271 ARIDDLTAVRANRIS
-286 KITKDQMDY
+286 KVTKDQMDY

>member
-9 DVLDA
+9 DVLDV
-14 ADGTEIGKFI
+14 ADNSEIGKFI

-44 FPVMVSNTVDPVSA
+44 FPVMASNTVDPASA
-58 QLVARALE
+58 QLVSRALE

-89 DHLKNVHA
+89 DHLKNVHS

-102 SFFDVDDY
+102 SLFDVDDY
-110 LAVSEESTAMHIFD
+110 LAISQEATANHIFD
-124 ADTVKAVYEAF
+124 AAEVKAVYEAF
-135 RQERLRAKPVNHLIT
+135 RQERLQAKPLNHLHEFNKDVADAIA
-150 RPQTPVRPMKEEF
+150 RQPRVAANIANRKFNDLPDEDKVRVMNYY
-163 GEEYSDSLLTS
+163 GSDTVS
-174 LGKARF
+174 R
-180 AKAIDNGEF
+180 N
-189 DPLMKQ
+189 
-195 YGQGKSLGQASRDR
+195 KSL
-209 ERQTRRELD
+209 E
-218 QANKQNADLKNQHDA
+218 KQNKSLVQQLKDIERDN
-233 EIRSLNKK
+233 SKLSN
-241 YDDREARH
+241 
-249 HRFASRALDRYNNLR
+249 
-264 KTNSNLQ
+264 TNFSLQ
-271 SRIDALSAVRANNLA
+271 SRLDDIRNNTRAGLVKLA
-286 KITKDQMDY
+286 KDQDY

-328 KSKIYCVDSADI
+328 KTKIYCVDSADI

-381 AVSNTNRGSSSK
+381 AVSNTHRGSSSK

-406 INRFMSL
+406 INRFMSA
-413 RNDATAITTLVVSAY
+413 RNDATAITTLMVSAY

-441 SNSRVARKLMD
+441 SDSRVARKLMD

-470 FIFDT
+470 IIFDT

-490 EDKMDYKQMIQLL
+490 DDKMDYKQMIQLL
-503 AGGR
+503 AGGK

>member
-9 DVLDA
+9 DVLDV
-14 ADGTEIGKFI
+14 ADNSEIGKFI

-44 FPVMVSNTVDPVSA
+44 FPVMVSNTVDPASA
-58 QLVARALE
+58 QLVSRALE

-82 TSSKDAI
+82 TNSKDAI
-89 DHLKNVHA
+89 DHLKNIHA
-97 NLDLS
+97 NLDLT

-110 LAVSEESTAMHIFD
+110 LAVSQEATASHIFD
-124 ADTVKAVYEAF
+124 AAEIKAVYETF
-135 RQERLRAKPVNHLIT
+135 RQERLHAKPINHLCESLMDDMMA
-150 RPQTPVRPMKEEF
+150 RMRQDPKFNANVADARF
-163 GEEYSDSLLTS
+163 NNLSDDD
-174 LGKARF
+174 KAR
-180 AKAIDNGEF
+180 AVNLLNTDTATRN
-189 DPLMKQ
+189 
-195 YGQGKSLGQASRDR
+195 RDLT
-209 ERQTRRELD
+209 RQ
-218 QANKQNADLKNQHDA
+218 N
-233 EIRSLNKK
+233 RSLAQQLN
-241 YDDREARH
+241 DIERNEGRMRRNFARTQSQSN
-249 HRFASRALDRYNNLR
+249 RRINDLR
-264 KTNSNLQ
+264 QSNDNLQ
-271 SRIDALSAVRANNLA
+271 ARLDDIRNNTRAGLTKLA
-286 KITKDQMDY
+286 KDQDY

-328 KSKIYCVDSADI
+328 KTKIYCVDSADI

-406 INRFMSL
+406 INRFMSA
-413 RNDATAITTLVVSAY
+413 RNDATAITTLMMSAY

-441 SNSRVARKLMD
+441 SDSRVARKLMD

-470 FIFDT
+470 IIFDT

-490 EDKMDYKQMIQLL
+490 DDKMDYKQMIQLL
-503 AGGR
+503 AGGK

>member
-14 ADGTEIGKFI
+14 ADGTEVGKFI

-44 FPVMVSNTVDPVSA
+44 FPVMVSNTVDPASA
-58 QLVARALE
+58 QLVSRALE

-89 DHLKNVHA
+89 DHLKNVHS

-102 SFFDVDDY
+102 GLFDVDDY
-110 LAVSEESTAMHIFD
+110 LAVSQEATANHIFD
-124 ADTVKAVYEAF
+124 ATEIKAVYEAF
-135 RQERLRAKPVNHLIT
+135 RQERLRAKPLNHLH
-150 RPQTPVRPMKEEF
+150 EF
-163 GEEYSDSLLTS
+163 LSKDVTDAIAKQSSVAKNLNIKQWNGLSDDD
-174 LGKARF
+174 KARVMRHYNSPTVTQN
-180 AKAIDNGEF
+180 KD
-189 DPLMKQ
+189 L
-195 YGQGKSLGQASRDR
+195 
-209 ERQTRRELD
+209 ERQLRAAD
-218 QANKQNADLKNQHDA
+218 QERNRLTNNF
-233 EIRSLNKK
+233 
-241 YDDREARH
+241 AR
-249 HRFASRALDRYNNLR
+249 SRAMQNRRINAVQADNDA
-264 KTNSNLQ
+264 LQ
-271 SRIDALSAVRANNLA
+271 DRIDDLTAVRTNGISHLA
-286 KITKDQMDY
+286 KDQDY

-328 KSKIYCVDSADI
+328 KTKIYCVDSADI

-381 AVSNTNRGSSSK
+381 AVSNTHRGSSSK

-406 INRFMSL
+406 INRFMSA
-413 RNDATAITTLVVSAY
+413 RNDATAITTLMVSAY

-441 SNSRVARKLMD
+441 SDSRVARKLMD

-470 FIFDT
+470 IIFDT

-490 EDKMDYKQMIQLL
+490 DDKMDYKQMIQLL
-503 AGGR
+503 AGGK

>member
-14 ADGTEIGKFI
+14 ADGTEIGKFV

-110 LAVSEESTAMHIFD
+110 LAVSEEATAMHIFD

-135 RQERLRAKPVNHLIT
+135 RQERLRAKPINHLRESLMDDMMAQMRQNSDFNTAVANNRFNNLSDDDKLRAVRLIDTDTAT
-150 RPQTPVRPMKEEF
+150 RNRDLNNRNRDLTHQVRDLRGNE
-163 GEEYSDSLLTS
+163 
-174 LGKARF
+174 AR
-180 AKAIDNGEF
+180 
-189 DPLMKQ
+189 M
-195 YGQGKSLGQASRDR
+195 R
-209 ERQTRRELD
+209 
-218 QANKQNADLKNQHDA
+218 ANFTKNQRR
-233 EIRSLNKK
+233 IN
-241 YDDREARH
+241 DRM
-249 HRFASRALDRYNNLR
+249 RALQQSNN
-264 KTNSNLQ
+264 NLQ
-271 SRIDALSAVRANNLA
+271 SRLDDIRNNTRAGLA
-286 KITKDQMDY
+286 NVSKDQMDY

-304 LLQIQF
+304 LLKIQF

>member
-9 DVLDA
+9 DVLDV
-14 ADGTEIGKFI
+14 ADNSEIGKFI

-44 FPVMVSNTVDPVSA
+44 FPVMASNTVDPASA
-58 QLVARALE
+58 QLVSRALE

-89 DHLKNVHA
+89 DHLKNVHS

-102 SFFDVDDY
+102 SLFDVDDY
-110 LAVSEESTAMHIFD
+110 LAISQEATANHIFD
-124 ADTVKAVYEAF
+124 AAEIKAVYEAF
-135 RQERLRAKPVNHLIT
+135 RQERLHAKPINHL
-150 RPQTPVRPMKEEF
+150 RE
-163 GEEYSDSLLTS
+163 SLMDDMMDRMRQDPKFNANVADARFNNLDDED
-174 LGKARF
+174 KAR
-180 AKAIDNGEF
+180 AVKLLNTDTATRNKALE
-189 DPLMKQ
+189 KQ
-195 YGQGKSLGQASRDR
+195 NKSLTQQLNDIERNEGRLRRNFARTQAKSNNRINDL
-209 ERQTRRELD
+209 RQ
-218 QANKQNADLKNQHDA
+218 
-233 EIRSLNKK
+233 
-241 YDDREARH
+241 
-249 HRFASRALDRYNNLR
+249 NNI
-264 KTNSNLQ
+264 NLQ
-271 SRIDALSAVRANNLA
+271 ARLDDIRNNTRAGLTKLA
-286 KITKDQMDY
+286 KDQDY

-328 KSKIYCVDSADI
+328 KTKIYCVDSADI
-340 ANHIVSKRSYNFSL
+340 ANHIISKRSYNFSL

-381 AVSNTNRGSSSK
+381 AVSNTHRGSSSK

-406 INRFMSL
+406 INRFMSA
-413 RNDATAITTLVVSAY
+413 RNDATAITTLMVSAY

-441 SNSRVARKLMD
+441 SDSRVARKLMD

-470 FIFDT
+470 IIFDT

-490 EDKMDYKQMIQLL
+490 DDKMDYKQMIQLL
-503 AGGR
+503 AGGK

>member
-14 ADGTEIGKFI
+14 ADGTEVGKFI

-44 FPVMVSNTVDPVSA
+44 FPVMVSNTVDPASA
-58 QLVARALE
+58 QLVSRALE

-89 DHLKNVHA
+89 DHLKNVHS

-102 SFFDVDDY
+102 SLFDVDDY
-110 LAVSEESTAMHIFD
+110 LAISQEATANHIFD
-124 ADTVKAVYEAF
+124 ATEIKAVYEAF
-135 RQERLRAKPVNHLIT
+135 RQERLHAKPLNHLHEFLSKDVTDAIA
-150 RPQTPVRPMKEEF
+150 RQPRVASNIANRKFNDLPDEDKVRVMNYY
-163 GEEYSDSLLTS
+163 GSDTVSRN
-174 LGKARF
+174 KAL
-180 AKAIDNGEF
+180 E
-189 DPLMKQ
+189 KQ
-195 YGQGKSLGQASRDR
+195 NKSLVQQLKDIERDNSK
-209 ERQTRRELD
+209 LS
-218 QANKQNADLKNQHDA
+218 N
-233 EIRSLNKK
+233 S
-241 YDDREARH
+241 
-249 HRFASRALDRYNNLR
+249 
-264 KTNSNLQ
+264 NSNLQ
-271 SRIDALSAVRANNLA
+271 SRLDDIRNNTRAGLTKLA
-286 KITKDQMDY
+286 KDQDY

-328 KSKIYCVDSADI
+328 KTKIYCVDSADI

-381 AVSNTNRGSSSK
+381 AVSNTHRGSSSK

-406 INRFMSL
+406 INRFMSA
-413 RNDATAITTLVVSAY
+413 RNDATAITTLMVSAY

-441 SNSRVARKLMD
+441 SDSRVARKLMD

-470 FIFDT
+470 IIFDT

-490 EDKMDYKQMIQLL
+490 DDKMDYKQMIQLL
-503 AGGR
+503 AGGK